1 MATPLDGYSEDDSDL
16 DAASLR
22 VLFRDTTPVA
32 VAPAPAAGIP
42 YSPAFVTVL
51 GLVRA
56 VAAAD
61 EVSPRAL
68 LATAAALVRHNAA
81 DYSVW
86 EYRRRVVR
94 QLAQRAADDAAAAA
108 AAAAA
113 EGGSS
118 STSDAGGADAAAAA
132 AAAAVYAEELK
143 FTFRVGLGAEKN
155 YQVWHHRRLI
165 AAIAST
171 PAVEADYAAA
181 FHAAD
186 PKNYH
191 AWAHR
196 QWAAAHWAVDPAGE
210 VAYAAALLADDVRNN
225 SAWAHRHFA
234 LVRLPG
240 LAAATTTTPT
250 ARGAA
255 PTTAEV
261 AEGEEGATATDA
273 SPPPPASPTAPGEAE
288 RLAAACPAE
297 LAYATDALRRVK
309 DNRSAW
315 AYLLWW
321 ARLADPPTRAAVVAD
336 VAALVAEAPA
346 ARLPPVMLGRLRSL
360 E

>member
-1 MATPLDGYSEDDSDL
+1 MSTPLDGYSDDDSDL

-22 VLFRDTTPVA
+22 VLFRDTTPVG

-51 GLVRA
+51 GIVRA
-56 VAAAD
+56 AAAAD
-61 EVSPRAL
+61 EASPRAL

-81 DYSVW
+81 DYS
-86 EYRRRVVR
+86 
-94 QLAQRAADDAAAAA
+94 
-108 AAAAA
+108 
-113 EGGSS
+113 
-118 STSDAGGADAAAAA
+118 
-132 AAAAVYAEELK
+132 ELK
-143 FTFRVGLGAEKN
+143 FTFRVGLSAEKN

-165 AAIAST
+165 AAKAST
-171 PAVEADYAAA
+171 AAVEADYAAA

-186 PKNYH
+186 SKNYH

-210 VAYAAALLADDVRNN
+210 VAYAAALLSDD
-225 SAWAHRHFA
+225 
-234 LVRLPG
+234 
-240 LAAATTTTPT
+240 
-250 ARGAA
+250 
-255 PTTAEV
+255 
-261 AEGEEGATATDA
+261 
-273 SPPPPASPTAPGEAE
+273 
-288 RLAAACPAE
+288 
-297 LAYATDALRRVK
+297 VK

-321 ARLADPPTRAAVVAD
+321 ARLADAPTRVAVVAD

>member
-1 MATPLDGYSEDDSDL
+1 MSTPLDGYSDDDSDL

-22 VLFRDTTPVA
+22 VLFRDTTPVG

-51 GLVRA
+51 GIVRA
-56 VAAAD
+56 AAAAD
-61 EVSPRAL
+61 EASPRAL

-94 QLAQRAADDAAAAA
+94 RLAQRAADDAAAAA

-113 EGGSS
+113 GGGGGSS
-118 STSDAGGADAAAAA
+118 TTSDDGGPDAAAAA
-132 AAAAVYAEELK
+132 AAAAVYSEELK
-143 FTFRVGLGAEKN
+143 FTFRVGLSAEKN

-165 AAIAST
+165 AAKAST
-171 PAVEADYAAA
+171 AAVEADYAAA

-186 PKNYH
+186 SKNYH

-210 VAYAAALLADDVRNN
+210 VAYAAALLSDDVRNN

-240 LAAATTTTPT
+240 LAARPGLAAVPSPR
-250 ARGAA
+250 AAVGAA
-255 PTTAEV
+255 A
-261 AEGEEGATATDA
+261 D
-273 SPPPPASPTAPGEAE
+273 EAE

-297 LAYATDALRRVK
+297 LAVATDALRQVK

-321 ARLADPPTRAAVVAD
+321 ARLADAPTRVAVVAD

>member
-1 MATPLDGYSEDDSDL
+1 MATPLDGYSDDDL
-16 DAASLR
+16 DLDPASLR
-22 VLFRDTTPVA
+22 VLFRDMTPVA
-32 VAPAPAAGIP
+32 VSPAPAAGIP
-42 YSPAFVTVL
+42 YTPAFVTVL

-56 VAAAD
+56 AAAAD

-94 QLAQRAADDAAAAA
+94 RLAQRAADDAAAAA
-108 AAAAA
+108 AAATAK
-113 EGGSS
+113 GGNSN
-118 STSDAGGADAAAAA
+118 DGKGGCDAAAAA

-143 FTFRVGLGAEKN
+143 FTFRVGRCAEKT

-165 AAIAST
+165 AAVASNA
-171 PAVEADYAAA
+171 AVEADFVAA

-196 QWAAAHWAVDPAGE
+196 QWAAAHWAVDPASE
-210 VAYAAALLADDVRNN
+210 VEYADALLTDDVRNN

-234 LVRLPG
+234 LVRLPV
-240 LAAATTTTPT
+240 LAAVAHTAGETAAAGGTT
-250 ARGAA
+250 AGEEAAAAA
-255 PTTAEV
+255 PL
-261 AEGEEGATATDA
+261 G
-273 SPPPPASPTAPGEAE
+273 PPSPTAPGEAE
-288 RLAAACPAE
+288 RLAAVCPTE
-297 LAYATDALRRVK
+297 LAYATATLRRVK

-321 ARLADPPTRAAVVAD
+321 ARVADPPTRAAVVAD
-336 VAALVAEAPA
+336 VAALVVEAPA
-346 ARLPPVMLGRLRSL
+346 ARLPPVMLRRLRSL
-360 E
+360 G

>member
-1 MATPLDGYSEDDSDL
+1 MSTPLDGYSDDDSDL

-22 VLFRDTTPVA
+22 VLFRDTTPVG

-51 GLVRA
+51 GIVRA
-56 VAAAD
+56 AAAAD
-61 EVSPRAL
+61 EASPRAL

-94 QLAQRAADDAAAAA
+94 RLAQRAADDAAAAA

-113 EGGSS
+113 GGGGGSS
-118 STSDAGGADAAAAA
+118 TTSDDGGPDAAAAA
-132 AAAAVYAEELK
+132 AAAAVYSEELK
-143 FTFRVGLGAEKN
+143 FTFRVGLSAEKN

-165 AAIAST
+165 AAKAST
-171 PAVEADYAAA
+171 AAVEADYAAA

-186 PKNYH
+186 SKNYH

-210 VAYAAALLADDVRNN
+210 VAYAAALLSDDVRNN

-240 LAAATTTTPT
+240 LAAVPSPRA
-250 ARGAA
+250 AA
-255 PTTAEV
+255 PTA
-261 AEGEEGATATDA
+261 AD
-273 SPPPPASPTAPGEAE
+273 EAE

-297 LAYATDALRRVK
+297 LAVATDALRQVK

-321 ARLADPPTRAAVVAD
+321 ARLADAPTRVAVVAD

>member
-1 MATPLDGYSEDDSDL
+1 MSTPLDGYSDDDSDL

-22 VLFRDTTPVA
+22 VLFRDTTPVG

-51 GLVRA
+51 GIVRA
-56 VAAAD
+56 AAAAD
-61 EVSPRAL
+61 EASPRAL

-94 QLAQRAADDAAAAA
+94 RLAQRAADDAAAAA

-113 EGGSS
+113 GGGGGSS
-118 STSDAGGADAAAAA
+118 TTSDDGGPDAAAAA
-132 AAAAVYAEELK
+132 AAAAVYSEELK
-143 FTFRVGLGAEKN
+143 FTFRVGLSAEKN

-165 AAIAST
+165 AAKAST
-171 PAVEADYAAA
+171 AAVEADYAAA

-186 PKNYH
+186 SKNYH

-210 VAYAAALLADDVRNN
+210 VAYAAALLSDDVRNN

-240 LAAATTTTPT
+240 LAAAAVPSPR
-250 ARGAA
+250 AAA
-255 PTTAEV
+255 PTA
-261 AEGEEGATATDA
+261 AD
-273 SPPPPASPTAPGEAE
+273 EAE

-297 LAYATDALRRVK
+297 LAVATDALRQVK

-321 ARLADPPTRAAVVAD
+321 ARLADAPTRVAVVAD